1 MDLKK
6 ITIGLIT
13 IAATTALIAGPR
25 GMMGGG
31 MMKYSV
37 CSPYNG
43 IELSSSQQDELSQL
57 RSELRTSVQSLKTT
71 YTNPTIAAT
80 ENGTFDTN
88 AFAGAANTISNA
100 SVTLRADYKKLMYN
114 VLTADQQKVY
124 VENITKISEGDTCN
138 LGRRF

>member
-1 MDLKK
+1 MDFKK
-6 ITIGLIT
+6 VTIGLIT
-13 IAATTALIAGPR
+13 IAATTVLMAGPR

-31 MMKYSV
+31 IMRYSV

-57 RSELRTSVQSLKTT
+57 RSELRTSVQNLKET
-71 YTNPTIAAT
+71 YSNPTVVAT

-88 AFAGAANTISNA
+88 AFISASNAISNV
-100 SVTLRADYKKLMYN
+100 SVALRADYRKLMYN
-114 VLTADQQKVY
+114 VLTVEQQKVF
-124 VENITKISEGDTCN
+124 VENITTIEESDMCS

>member
-1 MDLKK
+1 MDFKK
-6 ITIGLIT
+6 LTIGLIT
-13 IAATTALIAGPR
+13 IAATTALMAGPR

-43 IELSSSQQDELSQL
+43 IELSSAQQDELSQL

-88 AFAGAANTISNA
+88 AFVGAANTISNA
-100 SVTLRADYKKLMYN
+100 SATLRADYKKLMYN

-124 VENITKISEGDTCN
+124 VENITTISEGDTCN
-138 LGRRF
+138 SGRRF